1 MKKTSTDLKVL
12 QQLLWSTAG
21 IERDAI
27 SMINGL
33 KTIESGQAIEKLSS
47 KKAINMYRATL
58 TSHLILKSAL
68 SREESRGAHQRS
80 DFPERDDLNW
90 KRHQVVS
97 YVK

>member
-1 MKKTSTDLKVL
+1 MYKR

-27 SMINGL
+27 SMTKGL
-33 KTIESGQAIEKLSS
+33 KTIESGKAIEKLSS
-47 KKAINMYRATL
+47 QKAINMYRATL